1 MVARVGVPVSNLW
14 LFNDMPVGQGRKG
27 GVLQRPA
34 YPAWQAINVLLV
46 TRGLGQRMA
55 LVDEG
60 LDLRC

>member
-1 MVARVGVPVSNLW
+1 
-14 LFNDMPVGQGRKG
+14 MPVGQGRKG